1 MTLLNSVKMKSVTI
15 LTLLS
20 KDNITEFRLIILI
33 KYKDDNL
40 ITDKQI
46 DSSFV

>member
-1 MTLLNSVKMKSVTI
+1 MTLLNSVKMRSITI

-20 KDNITEFRLIILI
+20 KDNITEFRLIVLI
-33 KYKDDNL
+33 RYKDGNL
-40 ITDKQI
+40 ITDEQI